1 MNRAYSNNN
10 TVVMLVYRRL
20 YVFHLSIHLL
30 LLTAI
35 HCEPTYAHSLIL
47 SLQNNASA
55 HKNIKSLNYIKHLEP
70 GQRAKENTKLSATCI
85 FILVTVDFILWIST
99 FLLCSGDIHPNP
111 GPASV
116 SSDSSQRSSS
126 SMSFDIFNSINLNHH
141 LSFVH
146 YNVQSLLNKLEIL
159 HAELFEFDI
168 LAFTETWLSPTTL
181 IDDLLL
187 QSYNTPERN
196 DRAGDAHG
204 GVIVYVKEGIRYKRR
219 KDLEIRGIECV
230 WIEVANNNKRILF
243 GLFYR
248 APNSDANYLISIE
261 DSISLAVDTG
271 IADII
276 ITGVFNF
283 NYLDLQSR
291 RKIDSLCTQFSL
303 FQTINQ
309 PTHFTEYSSSLID
322 IILVSNKDN
331 LILSGVGDPFLNQQ
345 MRYHCPIFGILKF
358 SKPKSKSF
366 SRHIWDYNNGDYN
379 LLREKASQMDWES
392 LKDDN
397 IDNYVENLK
406 NAIIAITTECVP
418 NRSIKMKPSDPP
430 WLTSALKRHI
440 RKRKRAYKKALR
452 SNLDRHW
459 NKFKTLRNEAITMI
473 RDSKQKFFKKIADK
487 LKSDTLSSKDWWAT
501 LKTFII
507 PNFKSTIPPLEY
519 NGRIYTYET
528 DKSNIFNQ
536 YFQGQTVL
544 NDANAYLPDLP
555 SPSYTTQLNSIILT
569 PFEVESVLQTL
580 KIGKASGPDGIS
592 NRILKEL
599 SHELSSPYCSLFNQ
613 SLRSG
618 IFPSPY
624 KDANVSPVPKK
635 GDLSVVSNYRPISLL
650 NSDAKLF
657 ERLVFKHFFNHLQGN
672 NMLSSLQSGFI
683 PGDSTVNQLTYLYH
697 TFCEALDAG
706 KEVRA
711 VFCDI
716 SKAFDRVWHAGLVH
730 KLRAAGVTG
739 TLLDWF
745 RNYLSD
751 RRQRVVLP
759 GGSSEWTYIRAGVPQ
774 GSILGP
780 LLFLVYINDIVTD
793 IGSNIRL
800 FADDT
805 SLFIIVSDPASAAT
819 CLNSDLEKISRWATT
834 WLVTFNPS
842 KSVAF
847 LISRRLIRPD
857 HPPLFM
863 QNVQI
868 EEVDSHKHLGLHLS
882 QDCTWHKQID
892 YIKEK
897 AWFRINVMRK
907 LKFKLDRKSLETIYI
922 AFIRPIL
929 EYADVIWDNCSQY
942 EKDELEKIQTEAAR
956 IATGATKLISLSNLY
971 KEICWE
977 TLQQRRHNHKL
988 ILFYKMVNNLAPTYL
1003 SSLLPQQVST
1013 VSRYNL
1019 RNSNDLQTIRT
1030 NTSLYYNSFLPS
1042 TLREWN
1048 KLPTE
1053 IRQLPTLNSFKYSLS
1068 QDKQKVPKHYYY
1080 GTRKAQILHM
1090 RLRTGCSSLNL
1101 DLFLKN
1107 ITDSPLYRCGSIE
1120 NSQHYFFH
1128 CRFYEV
1134 PRTILL
1140 NAIEIHQPPSLNL
1153 LLYGV
1158 SALSQETNNFIFE
1171 QVHK

>member
-1 MNRAYSNNN
+1 MYG
-10 TVVMLVYRRL
+10 
-20 YVFHLSIHLL
+20 FHLSIHLL

-85 FILVTVDFILWIST
+85 FILVTVDFILWISI

-111 GPASV
+111 GSVSV

-126 SMSFDIFNSINLNHH
+126 SMSFDIFNSFNLNHH

-204 GVIVYVKEGIRYKRR
+204 GVIVYFKEGIRYKRR

-230 WIEVANNNKRILF
+230 WIEVANNNKRIMF

-248 APNSDANYLISIE
+248 APNSDANYLSSIE
-261 DSISLAVDTG
+261 DSIALAVDTG

-276 ITGVFNF
+276 ITGDFDF

-322 IILVSNKDN
+322 IILVSNKDI

-358 SKPKSKSF
+358 SKPKFKSF

-392 LKDDN
+392 LKADN

-406 NAIIAITTECVP
+406 NAIISITTECVP
-418 NRSIKMKPSDPP
+418 NLNIKVKPSDPP

-618 IFPSPY
+618 TFPSPY
-624 KDANVSPVPKK
+624 KDANVSPVP
-635 GDLSVVSNYRPISLL
+635 
-650 NSDAKLF
+650 
-657 ERLVFKHFFNHLQGN
+657 
-672 NMLSSLQSGFI
+672 
-683 PGDSTVNQLTYLYH
+683 
-697 TFCEALDAG
+697 
-706 KEVRA
+706 
-711 VFCDI
+711 
-716 SKAFDRVWHAGLVH
+716 
-730 KLRAAGVTG
+730 
-739 TLLDWF
+739 
-745 RNYLSD
+745 
-751 RRQRVVLP
+751 
-759 GGSSEWTYIRAGVPQ
+759 
-774 GSILGP
+774 
-780 LLFLVYINDIVTD
+780 
-793 IGSNIRL
+793 
-800 FADDT
+800 
-805 SLFIIVSDPASAAT
+805 
-819 CLNSDLEKISRWATT
+819 
-834 WLVTFNPS
+834 
-842 KSVAF
+842 
-847 LISRRLIRPD
+847 
-857 HPPLFM
+857 
-863 QNVQI
+863 
-868 EEVDSHKHLGLHLS
+868 
-882 QDCTWHKQID
+882 
-892 YIKEK
+892 
-897 AWFRINVMRK
+897 
-907 LKFKLDRKSLETIYI
+907 
-922 AFIRPIL
+922 
-929 EYADVIWDNCSQY
+929 
-942 EKDELEKIQTEAAR
+942 
-956 IATGATKLISLSNLY
+956 
-971 KEICWE
+971 
-977 TLQQRRHNHKL
+977 
-988 ILFYKMVNNLAPTYL
+988 
-1003 SSLLPQQVST
+1003 
-1013 VSRYNL
+1013 
-1019 RNSNDLQTIRT
+1019 
-1030 NTSLYYNSFLPS
+1030 
-1042 TLREWN
+1042 
-1048 KLPTE
+1048 
-1053 IRQLPTLNSFKYSLS
+1053 
-1068 QDKQKVPKHYYY
+1068 
-1080 GTRKAQILHM
+1080 
-1090 RLRTGCSSLNL
+1090 
-1101 DLFLKN
+1101 
-1107 ITDSPLYRCGSIE
+1107 
-1120 NSQHYFFH
+1120 
-1128 CRFYEV
+1128 
-1134 PRTILL
+1134 
-1140 NAIEIHQPPSLNL
+1140 
-1153 LLYGV
+1153 
-1158 SALSQETNNFIFE
+1158 
-1171 QVHK
+1171 

>member
-1 MNRAYSNNN
+1 MTRVYSNNN

-116 SSDSSQRSSS
+116 SSDSNQRSSS
-126 SMSFDIFNSINLNHH
+126 SMSFDLFSSINLNHH

-146 YNVQSLLNKLEIL
+146 YNVQSLLNKFEIL

-248 APNSDANYLISIE
+248 APNSDANYLSSIE
-261 DSISLAVDTG
+261 DSIALAVDTG

-276 ITGVFNF
+276 ITGDFNF

-322 IILVSNKDN
+322 IILVSNN
-331 LILSGVGDPFLNQQ
+331 LSGVGDPFLNQQ

-406 NAIIAITTECVP
+406 NAIISITTECVP
-418 NRSIKMKPSDPP
+418 NRNIKVKPSDPP

-487 LKSDTLSSKDWWAT
+487 LKSDTLSPKDWWAT

-555 SPSYTTQLNSIILT
+555 SPSYTTELNSIILT
-569 PFEVESVLQTL
+569 PFEVESVL
-580 KIGKASGPDGIS
+580 
-592 NRILKEL
+592 
-599 SHELSSPYCSLFNQ
+599 
-613 SLRSG
+613 
-618 IFPSPY
+618 
-624 KDANVSPVPKK
+624 
-635 GDLSVVSNYRPISLL
+635 
-650 NSDAKLF
+650 
-657 ERLVFKHFFNHLQGN
+657 
-672 NMLSSLQSGFI
+672 
-683 PGDSTVNQLTYLYH
+683 
-697 TFCEALDAG
+697 
-706 KEVRA
+706 
-711 VFCDI
+711 
-716 SKAFDRVWHAGLVH
+716 
-730 KLRAAGVTG
+730 
-739 TLLDWF
+739 
-745 RNYLSD
+745 
-751 RRQRVVLP
+751 
-759 GGSSEWTYIRAGVPQ
+759 
-774 GSILGP
+774 
-780 LLFLVYINDIVTD
+780 
-793 IGSNIRL
+793 
-800 FADDT
+800 
-805 SLFIIVSDPASAAT
+805 
-819 CLNSDLEKISRWATT
+819 
-834 WLVTFNPS
+834 
-842 KSVAF
+842 
-847 LISRRLIRPD
+847 
-857 HPPLFM
+857 
-863 QNVQI
+863 
-868 EEVDSHKHLGLHLS
+868 
-882 QDCTWHKQID
+882 
-892 YIKEK
+892 
-897 AWFRINVMRK
+897 
-907 LKFKLDRKSLETIYI
+907 
-922 AFIRPIL
+922 
-929 EYADVIWDNCSQY
+929 
-942 EKDELEKIQTEAAR
+942 
-956 IATGATKLISLSNLY
+956 
-971 KEICWE
+971 
-977 TLQQRRHNHKL
+977 
-988 ILFYKMVNNLAPTYL
+988 
-1003 SSLLPQQVST
+1003 
-1013 VSRYNL
+1013 
-1019 RNSNDLQTIRT
+1019 
-1030 NTSLYYNSFLPS
+1030 
-1042 TLREWN
+1042 
-1048 KLPTE
+1048 
-1053 IRQLPTLNSFKYSLS
+1053 
-1068 QDKQKVPKHYYY
+1068 
-1080 GTRKAQILHM
+1080 
-1090 RLRTGCSSLNL
+1090 
-1101 DLFLKN
+1101 
-1107 ITDSPLYRCGSIE
+1107 
-1120 NSQHYFFH
+1120 
-1128 CRFYEV
+1128 
-1134 PRTILL
+1134 
-1140 NAIEIHQPPSLNL
+1140 
-1153 LLYGV
+1153 
-1158 SALSQETNNFIFE
+1158 
-1171 QVHK
+1171 

>member
-1 MNRAYSNNN
+1 
-10 TVVMLVYRRL
+10 MLVYRRL

-248 APNSDANYLISIE
+248 APNSDANYLSSIE

-276 ITGVFNF
+276 ITGDFNF

-418 NRSIKMKPSDPP
+418 NRSIKVKPSDPP

-440 RKRKRAYKKALR
+440 RKRKRAYKKALQ

-657 ERLVFKHFFNHLQGN
+657 ERLVFKHLFNHLQGN

-716 SKAFDRVWHAGLVH
+716 SKAFDRVWHAGLFTNLELLVSQEH
-730 KLRAAGVTG
+730 YLTG
-739 TLLDWF
+739 
-745 RNYLSD
+745 
-751 RRQRVVLP
+751 
-759 GGSSEWTYIRAGVPQ
+759 SE
-774 GSILGP
+774 
-780 LLFLVYINDIVTD
+780 
-793 IGSNIRL
+793 
-800 FADDT
+800 
-805 SLFIIVSDPASAAT
+805 
-819 CLNSDLEKISRWATT
+819 TT
-834 WLVTFNPS
+834 F
-842 KSVAF
+842 
-847 LISRRLIRPD
+847 
-857 HPPLFM
+857 
-863 QNVQI
+863 QI
-868 EEVDSHKHLGLHLS
+868 EDS
-882 QDCTWHKQID
+882 
-892 YIKEK
+892 
-897 AWFRINVMRK
+897 V
-907 LKFKLDRKSLETIYI
+907 
-922 AFIRPIL
+922 
-929 EYADVIWDNCSQY
+929 
-942 EKDELEKIQTEAAR
+942 
-956 IATGATKLISLSNLY
+956 
-971 KEICWE
+971 
-977 TLQQRRHNHKL
+977 
-988 ILFYKMVNNLAPTYL
+988 
-1003 SSLLPQQVST
+1003 
-1013 VSRYNL
+1013 
-1019 RNSNDLQTIRT
+1019 
-1030 NTSLYYNSFLPS
+1030 
-1042 TLREWN
+1042 
-1048 KLPTE
+1048 
-1053 IRQLPTLNSFKYSLS
+1053 
-1068 QDKQKVPKHYYY
+1068 
-1080 GTRKAQILHM
+1080 
-1090 RLRTGCSSLNL
+1090 
-1101 DLFLKN
+1101 
-1107 ITDSPLYRCGSIE
+1107 
-1120 NSQHYFFH
+1120 
-1128 CRFYEV
+1128 
-1134 PRTILL
+1134 
-1140 NAIEIHQPPSLNL
+1140 
-1153 LLYGV
+1153 
-1158 SALSQETNNFIFE
+1158 
-1171 QVHK
+1171 

>member
-1 MNRAYSNNN
+1 
-10 TVVMLVYRRL
+10 MLVYRRL

-159 HAELFEFDI
+159 HAELFEFEI

-248 APNSDANYLISIE
+248 APNSDANYLSSIE

-276 ITGVFNF
+276 ITGDFNF

-418 NRSIKMKPSDPP
+418 NRSIKVKPSDPP

-657 ERLVFKHFFNHLQGN
+657 ERLVFKHLFNHLQGN

-1107 ITDSPLYRCGSIE
+1107 ITDSPLCRCGSIE

-1153 LLYGV
+1153 LLYGD

-1171 QVHK
+1171 QVHKYILETKRFW